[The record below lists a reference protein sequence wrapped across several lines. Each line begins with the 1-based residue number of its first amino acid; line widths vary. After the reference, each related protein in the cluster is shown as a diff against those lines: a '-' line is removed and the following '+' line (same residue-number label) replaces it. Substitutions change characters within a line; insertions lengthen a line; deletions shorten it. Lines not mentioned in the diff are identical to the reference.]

1 MRLSLF
7 LSFILSV
14 VAGIFVSWLHTIP
27 HWQDTAVAV
36 LLIFLFSFFLAYAAS
51 VKPWLIAFTVCLTI
65 ILLNVFHYHNGFFL
79 GAIIPAFAGAY
90 LGFITRHL

>member
-7 LSFILSV
+7 ISFILSV
-14 VAGIFVSWLHTIP
+14 LAGIFVSVLHTIP
-27 HWQDTAVAV
+27 HWQDSAVAV
-36 LLIFLFSFFLAYAAS
+36 LLIFLFSYFLAYAAS
-51 VKPWLIAFTVCLTI
+51 VKPWLTAGAVCFTI
-65 ILLNVFHYHNGFFL
+65 IFLNVFHYHNGFFL